1 MTPRKLILLSLALLV
16 PGGSLIFLCRFVS
29 SSSLRKRILKG
40 DVTMKK
46 WISVPGPLLAVGALL
61 LTACPNAIAKNSSN
75 KKAAK
80 EPARAQKSRRAA
92 IKVEAKERYDSNIFL
107 LSDKQQTRLQNAG
120 PDEQISGRFND
131 MNSISDFIFTPGV
144 KFLAEG
150 PGIGGRKLGLEAGV
164 SYDVYFRNPR
174 RRHFNFE
181 LAATQNTS
189 RNGRT
194 RVKFGYTPSY
204 FYKNYLA
211 DATNF
216 TTSVQPSE
224 RVYKPDVYS
233 QWDITADYRYR
244 LAGGKAALTGRVGY
258 LQRRNQAPVGTF
270 TTFVGRDRNAP
281 HFGGGL
287 EFDLAEWWK
296 VDGNYDFALVDSP
309 RVQEVMIL
317 NEPDFNVDFN
327 NDGNTTDL
335 SMRTV
340 QFVDR
345 RHHEHLVRVST
356 RFGIREK
363 SYLEAGFDRRHRNFL
378 SKEPFDVF
386 HNGRTDNRD
395 TIRVEFVSHLSH
407 GLQFATGYNY
417 IIENSNRPNDPG
429 VIGEVNAY
437 KRNVGFVDLS
447 YRF

>member
-1 MTPRKLILLSLALLV
+1 MTPRKLVLLSLALLA
-16 PGGSLIFLCRFVS
+16 PGGSLIFLCGFVF

-46 WISVPGPLLAVGALL
+46 WISVPRWLLAVGALL
-61 LTACPNAIAKNSSN
+61 LAACPNAIAKHSSN

-80 EPARAQKSRRAA
+80 EPARAQKSWRAA
-92 IKVEAKERYDSNIFL
+92 IKVEAKGRYDSNVFL
-107 LSDKQQTRLQNAG
+107 FSDKQQTRLQNAG

-164 SYDVYFRNPR
+164 NYDMYFRNPR

-181 LAATQNTS
+181 IAAAQNTS
-189 RNGRT
+189 RNGRA
-194 RVKFGYTPSY
+194 RVKFEYVPNY
-204 FYKNYLA
+204 FYENYLA

-216 TTSVQPSE
+216 TSSVLPSE

-233 QWDITADYRYR
+233 QWDVTVDYRYR
-244 LAGGKAALTGRVGY
+244 LPGSGAALLGRAGY

-270 TTFVGRDRNAP
+270 TTFAGRDRNAP

-287 EFDLAEWWK
+287 EFGLTKWWR
-296 VDGNYDFALVDSP
+296 VDGNYDLALVDSP

-327 NDGNTTDL
+327 NDGNTSDL
-335 SMRTV
+335 SLRTV

-345 RHHEHLVRVST
+345 RRREHLFRFNT
-356 RFGIREK
+356 RLGIREK
-363 SYLEAGFDRRHRNFL
+363 SYLEAGYDRRHRTFL
-378 SKEPFDVF
+378 SKDPFDIF

-395 TIRVEFVSHLSH
+395 TIHVEFVSHFSR
-407 GLQFATGYNY
+407 GFQFVTGYNY
-417 IIENSNRPNDPG
+417 IIQSSNRPNDPG
-429 VIGEVNAY
+429 VIGEVNDY